1 MAGEVAAGDSPTNG
15 LKDSTELSLDQ
26 LINIPVTS
34 VSKKETKLNDSP
46 AAISVITQD
55 DIRRS
60 GMTTLP
66 ELLRMVPGF
75 DVARIDGNEWAVSSR
90 GFNSQFARD
99 LLVLIDGRTVYTPS
113 SAGVFWNAQDVVL
126 EDLDRIEVIRGP
138 GATLW
143 GANAVN
149 GVVNI
154 ITKSAAET
162 QGGLIST
169 SFGTEDQPT
178 TSARYGGQIA
188 TNLYYRVYVKY
199 FSREGLLDDAG
210 NGAPDDWKALR
221 GGFRLDWEPA
231 TENTL
236 TLQGDYYGE
245 DALKN
250 VSLTSLNPP
259 YSQSADVMTHNS
271 GGNLLGR
278 WTHTFSESSQ
288 LTLQTYYDN
297 VIQGDGLGI
306 EYQNTFDL
314 DLQHRFAL
322 GERNDIVWGAGYRY
336 TAVEN
341 TPSFNLTWT
350 PDERRLQLFNIFLQ
364 DELTLV
370 PDRLK
375 LTVEASKLEAQRM
388 ILTGLE
394 VGPASLAAP
403 LDPE

>member
-1 MAGEVAAGDSPTNG
+1 MKSFGAAKGVNVDSGWMRWVRVFMACMALAGRAAAGDSPTNS

-26 LINIPVTS
+26 LINIQVTS
-34 VSKKETKLNDSP
+34 VSKKETSLNDSP

-75 DVARIDGNEWAVSSR
+75 DVGRIDGNEWAVSSR

-162 QGGLIST
+162 QGGLVST
-169 SFGTEDQPT
+169 SLGTEELPT

-199 FSREGLLDDAG
+199 FNREGLLDAAG
-210 NGAPDDWKALR
+210 NGAPDGAEKCKPYQPN
-221 GGFRLDWEPA
+221 PA
-231 TENTL
+231 VF
-236 TLQGDYYGE
+236 
-245 DALKN
+245 AI
-250 VSLTSLNPP
+250 
-259 YSQSADVMTHNS
+259 H
-271 GGNLLGR
+271 R
-278 WTHTFSESSQ
+278 C
-288 LTLQTYYDN
+288 
-297 VIQGDGLGI
+297 
-306 EYQNTFDL
+306 
-314 DLQHRFAL
+314 QH
-322 GERNDIVWGAGYRY
+322 G
-336 TAVEN
+336 
-341 TPSFNLTWT
+341 
-350 PDERRLQLFNIFLQ
+350 
-364 DELTLV
+364 
-370 PDRLK
+370 
-375 LTVEASKLEAQRM
+375 
-388 ILTGLE
+388 
-394 VGPASLAAP
+394 
-403 LDPE
+403 